1 MPTRLYVKARQDLS
15 CEAETREE
23 PGMRSFAMLATLGVG
38 VLGLAIAVQAAEE
51 GKDKVQIKTGIVK
64 KVDADARQV
73 VVMVARELTFTVTDS
88 TKIVQGDEAKKIT
101 DIKVDAK
108 VTVEYTR
115 EGDTRTARKI
125 AILADK
131 AEK

>member
-1 MPTRLYVKARQDLS
+1 MCFYVKARQDMS

-23 PGMRSFAMLATLGVG
+23 PGMRRIAMLATLGVV
-38 VLGLAIAVQAAEE
+38 VLGLAVAVRSAEE
-51 GKDKVQIKTGIVK
+51 GKDRVQIKTGIVK
-64 KVDADARQV
+64 KVDMDAKQV

-88 TKIVQGDEAKKIT
+88 TKIVQGDEVKKLT
-101 DIKVDAK
+101 DIMVDDK

-125 AILADK
+125 AILVGK